1 MKLIGERRALAS
13 SVLIFYAFLYA
24 LVALASPMPEWKP
37 AYLAL
42 ASVYGLGFFAVV
54 AGYFWARWY
63 GIGVSLFGA
72 ISAAVGIWQLGP
84 EPLLLILGGSHLFTA
99 IALSGQAMSAPFEGQ
114 EQWRARYHMDEHGVR
129 RLGKSVMRAAFGL
142 PYILLY
148 ALAPKPAN
156 GLMLLGAILV
166 VAGFAGLVRLRTWS
180 VFAFGAAS
188 VALAT
193 TGALAVIGGSAF
205 GLVPTVGALFAG
217 AAVTPFL
224 APLVRAARA

>member
-1 MKLIGERRALAS
+1 MKLVGERRALAS

-24 LVALASPMPEWKP
+24 LVALTSPLPEWKP

-42 ASVYGLGFFAVV
+42 ASVYGLGFFSVV

-99 IALSGQAMSAPFEGQ
+99 LALSGQAMAAPFEGQ
-114 EQWRARYHMDEHGVR
+114 EPWRARYHMDEHGVR

-156 GLMLLGAILV
+156 GLMVVGAILV

-188 VALAT
+188 LVLAT
-193 TGALAVIGGSAF
+193 TGALAVIGGTGI
-205 GLVPTVGALFAG
+205 GLVPALGGLFAG
-217 AAVTPFL
+217 ATAAPFL
-224 APLVRAARA
+224 APLVRAMRA